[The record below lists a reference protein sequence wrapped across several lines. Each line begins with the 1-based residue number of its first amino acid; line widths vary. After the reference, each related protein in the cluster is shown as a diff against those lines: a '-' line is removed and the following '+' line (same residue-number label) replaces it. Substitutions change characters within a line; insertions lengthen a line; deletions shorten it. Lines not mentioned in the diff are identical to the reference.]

1 MPINCDWWRISL
13 ESIKNG
19 EEEEVEEGEAY
30 PSRII
35 EGEGGGGAGVGG
47 DKGEGYFFFC
57 FSLFWRWLVYS
68 TARVWESIREGDK
81 GHKVRLRNNAWG
93 NCRVMRPNLE
103 KWDCSS
109 AEVTDHQ
116 NEVQRRM
123 NELWVGKKG
132 NSMNRQKKMREKE
145 RADCE

>member
-47 DKGEGYFFFC
+47 DKGEGHFFVC
-57 FSLFWRWLVYS
+57 FSLF
-68 TARVWESIREGDK
+68 
-81 GHKVRLRNNAWG
+81 
-93 NCRVMRPNLE
+93 
-103 KWDCSS
+103 
-109 AEVTDHQ
+109 
-116 NEVQRRM
+116 
-123 NELWVGKKG
+123 
-132 NSMNRQKKMREKE
+132 
-145 RADCE
+145 